1 MAKEKSVK
9 TDKTTKGAKEKDA
22 APERDFGYTQ
32 NREISWLRF
41 DDRVLD
47 EAFDEQVPLF
57 ERLKF
62 CEIFDS
68 NLNEWFMIRVG
79 GLSDLATL
87 KNQPKD
93 NKSNETPAEQLGS
106 IFAALP
112 PLVERHER
120 AVALVEGELA
130 KKGLVRVSPV
140 DYTDEDL
147 AAVKRLF
154 DERLSPIVS
163 RGLAGTRAA
172 PTARTHVR
180 LRGRSLAGGTVG
192 RDSRALGL
200 SGSDL
205 SGGRSLGVHLA
216 RTAAA
221 ALGLLCGSG
230 VGSLR
235 RRGLS
240 GSLKLHLALG
250 GIVGLGLGPASARA
264 LGLLCGSG
272 VRRIGADR
280 GGLLGLGLGLGG
292 SGGLHLGLG
301 AAATTLG
308 LLCRLGHLRGGLL
321 RHGDSRRLDT
331 RCGGLF

>member
-9 TDKTTKGAKEKDA
+9 TDKATKGAKEKGA

-130 KKGLVRVSPV
+130 KKGLVRVSPA

-147 AAVKRLF
+147 AK
-154 DERLSPIVS
+154 ERE
-163 RGLAGTRAA
+163 
-172 PTARTHVR
+172 PTYQDWR
-180 LRGRSLAGGTVG
+180 
-192 RDSRALGL
+192 
-200 SGSDL
+200 
-205 SGGRSLGVHLA
+205 
-216 RTAAA
+216 
-221 ALGLLCGSG
+221 
-230 VGSLR
+230 R
-235 RRGLS
+235 RRGS
-240 GSLKLHLALG
+240 
-250 GIVGLGLGPASARA
+250 
-264 LGLLCGSG
+264 
-272 VRRIGADR
+272 
-280 GGLLGLGLGLGG
+280 
-292 SGGLHLGLG
+292 
-301 AAATTLG
+301 
-308 LLCRLGHLRGGLL
+308 
-321 RHGDSRRLDT
+321 
-331 RCGGLF
+331 